1 MRKARAQARYP
12 TVASEHSLQ
21 GSFLRYTAESIAL
34 AMRNE
39 SLVVPLAM
47 VLQCTSYQALD
58 CS

>member
-1 MRKARAQARYP
+1 MRKARAQAGYP

-21 GSFLRYTAESIAL
+21 GSFLRYTTESIAL

-47 VLQCTSYQALD
+47 VL
-58 CS
+58 